1 MARRII
7 KTINRTGKKITKSS
21 LVIRAKKQTEAT
33 KKKIAQ
39 INESVKAKKEEE
51 IAEEQEA
58 LKVIGTASMTTP
70 QAKKKPEVIIK
81 KKYKLSID
89 IAAMFE
95 AGCHLGHR
103 SSKTNPKAKEN
114 IYDTRKGVEIFDLP
128 KTIKLLETACT
139 YVYNLSKQGH
149 KVILIGTKRQAREVV
164 KRIAEL
170 TKMPYVTSRWLGGA
184 ITNWDQIKL
193 NIKRYKE
200 LSEGMERGRYSDL
213 TKKEQS
219 VLKKEMTRLER
230 MVGGLVSLESL
241 PIAIFVV
248 GANYEKTAVAEA
260 KQKGIKVI
268 GICDSD
274 TNPLLIDYPI
284 VCNDDNVKSIS
295 LIMEEVGRAL
305 KG

>member
-21 LVIRAKKQTEAT
+21 LVIRAKKQTEAS

-58 LKVIGTASMTTP
+58 LKTVKMVDG
-70 QAKKKPEVIIK
+70 QEKKKTEVIIK
-81 KKYKLSID
+81 KKFKLSVGIKD
-89 IAAMFE
+89 MFE

-114 IYDTRKGVEIFDLP
+114 IFDTRKGVEIFDLP
-128 KTIKLLETACT
+128 KTIKLLEKACT
-139 YVYNLSKQGH
+139 YLTNLANQGH
-149 KVILIGTKRQAREVV
+149 KIIIVGTKRQAREVA
-164 KRIAEL
+164 KRVAVA
-170 TKMPYVTSRWLGGA
+170 TNMPYVTSRWLGGT

-193 NIKRYKE
+193 NIKKYRE
-200 LSEGMERGRYSDL
+200 LTDGMERGRYSDL

-219 VLKKEMTRLER
+219 MIRKEITRLER
-230 MVGGLVSLESL
+230 IVGGISTLDSL
-241 PIAIFVV
+241 PTAIFLIGV
-248 GANYEKTAVAEA
+248 GHEKTAVAEA
-260 KQKGIKVI
+260 KQRDIKTV

-274 TNPLLIDYPI
+274 ANPNLVDYPI
-284 VCNDDNVKSIS
+284 VCNDDNVKSIN
-295 LIMEEVGRAL
+295 LVMGEVEKAL
-305 KG
+305 K